1 MKVSYDP
8 EVDIVR
14 ILLSDAPIVESD
26 ESKPGVIMDYDA
38 QGHLV
43 GLEVLD
49 ASHRISDPRRVEVAV
64 AAG

>member
-49 ASHRISDPRRVEVAV
+49 ASHRLSVPRRVEVAI

>member
-49 ASHRISDPRRVEVAV
+49 ASHRISDPRRVEVAI
-64 AAG
+64 AAS

>member
-1 MKVSYDP
+1 MKVSYYP

-49 ASHRISDPRRVEVAV
+49 ASHRISDPRRVEVAI

>member
-49 ASHRISDPRRVEVAV
+49 ASHRISDPRRVEVAI

>member
-14 ILLSDAPIVESD
+14 ILLSDAPIAESD

-49 ASHRISDPRRVEVAV
+49 ASHRISDPRRVEVAI